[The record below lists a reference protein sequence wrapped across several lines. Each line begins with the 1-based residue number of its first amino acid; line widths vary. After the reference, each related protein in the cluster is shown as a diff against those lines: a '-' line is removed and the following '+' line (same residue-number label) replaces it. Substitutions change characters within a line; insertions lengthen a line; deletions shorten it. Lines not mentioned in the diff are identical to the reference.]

1 MYTVIGT
8 VKSRALRVIWML
20 EELDVQFDH
29 IAAPPQS
36 EGVIQVSP
44 SGKVPVLVED
54 GVPITDSTAILQ
66 YLADK
71 HGQFTHPAGTLDLAL
86 PATPLR
92 CPRGP
97 PCCALGPV
105 EQRHSGAASTDFA
118 RLKVVFLVSRRL
130 FTKDN
135 TKGRRDCGR
144 DGSP

>member
-71 HGQFTHPAGTLDLAL
+71 HGQFTHPAGTLDRASAQFPMTEDRRARYASAMSTRPAL
-86 PATPLR
+86 LR
-92 CPRGP
+92 
-97 PCCALGPV
+97 
-105 EQRHSGAASTDFA
+105 A
-118 RLKVVFLVSRRL
+118 RAR
-130 FTKDN
+130 
-135 TKGRRDCGR
+135 
-144 DGSP
+144 